1 MQIWRSLLFVP
12 ANQERMLNK
21 LGELPADGFIFDLED
36 TIPDPEK
43 NNARQMTLETMP
55 KVAGQ
60 RSWVR
65 INGLATGF
73 FHEDVEAL
81 VGAKGLVGF
90 IVPKMDSI
98 EEVSAV
104 DKLISSVE
112 IRRQLPVGSTPI
124 IVMMESAGGVLDS
137 RKIMTSSKRIQTMIY
152 GGGEDGDMNVS
163 LGATWTSEGPEM
175 MFVRQFSLV
184 SARAA
189 GFECPLDG
197 VFANVRDPEGF
208 RRDTQLSRNLGFRGR
223 TVIHPNQIADANLIY
238 TPTLAQVEYY
248 TRVVQAYQEALTRG
262 VASTTVDGK
271 LVDLAMAKT
280 AQRLLDHMKAI
291 ENIESITGFDRKKS

>member
-21 LGELPADGFIFDLED
+21 LGDLPADGFIFDLED
-36 TIPDPEK
+36 TVPDPEK
-43 NNARQMTLETMP
+43 NNARQMTLEIMP
-55 KVAGQ
+55 KVIGP

-65 INGLATGF
+65 VNGLTTGY

-81 VGAKGLVGF
+81 VGASGLVGF
-90 IVPKMDSI
+90 IVPKMDSLAD
-98 EEVSAV
+98 VSAV
-104 DKLISSVE
+104 DKIITSLE
-112 IRRQLPVGSTPI
+112 IRRHLTPGSTPM
-124 IVMMESAGGVLDS
+124 IVMMESANGVLDS
-137 RKIMTSSKRIQTMIY
+137 REIMMSSTRIKSMIY

-163 LGATWTSEGPEM
+163 LGATWTCAGPEM

-197 VFANVRDPEGF
+197 VFANIRDPEGF
-208 RRDTQLSRNLGFRGR
+208 RSDTQLSKRLGFRGR
-223 TVIHPNQIADANLIY
+223 TVIHPNQIADANQIY
-238 TPTLAQVEYY
+238 TPTKVQIDYY

-280 AQRLLDHMKAI
+280 AQRLLDHVNAI
-291 ENIESITGFDRKKS
+291 EKMESITGFVRKGQ